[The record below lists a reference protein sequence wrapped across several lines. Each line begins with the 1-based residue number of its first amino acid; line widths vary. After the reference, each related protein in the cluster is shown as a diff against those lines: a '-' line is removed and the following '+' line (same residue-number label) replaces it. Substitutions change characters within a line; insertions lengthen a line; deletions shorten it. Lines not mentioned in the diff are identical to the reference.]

1 MPLLEAL
8 LVDPA
13 GHQIHRTLMQER
25 QFLLLLL
32 LCLRRPLLLHRTI
45 EKLVLQV
52 RRTRL
57 LCFISLLVLLPKY
70 GNDIIDL

>member
-1 MPLLEAL
+1 
-8 LVDPA
+8 
-13 GHQIHRTLMQER
+13 MQER

-45 EKLVLQV
+45 EKWVLQV

-57 LCFISLLVLLPKY
+57 LGFFSLLVLLPKY